1 VREQAKEENMIS
13 KQIREQFINAR
24 SMSISLPRVA
34 LLRHTTTHIC
44 DCFWAGFRRVLGL
57 HNTSYTTMIFVSRL
71 ILTSYVL
78 LVRFIAKGRISATLL
93 SNRAVSVA
101 ALAYL
106 ICNRCPTP
114 LRTINSGNPGGDRFS
129 IVLQIDQLDF
139 LGRGCV

>member
-1 VREQAKEENMIS
+1 MIS
-13 KQIREQFINAR
+13 KQIREPFIDAR
-24 SMSISLPRVA
+24 SISISLPRVA

-57 HNTSYTTMIFVSRL
+57 HNNSYTAMIFVSRL

-93 SNRAVSVA
+93 SSRAV
-101 ALAYL
+101 LAYL
-106 ICNRCPTP
+106 ICNRYPTP